1 MSEKMF
7 GINICSVTDLFSL
20 MFGMYSDITVS
31 YRVFNLLVWKEICQ
45 KTLGGEYYQE
55 MKAK

>member
-1 MSEKMF
+1 MF

-20 MFGMYSDITVS
+20 MYGMYSDITVS

-55 MKAK
+55 MKAKWL